1 MTQVRAD
8 VGEGRL
14 HRGLSGDEDNQKSV
28 FYKRVYRPQRFP
40 KPSARAVPH
49 DRVPPAF
56 RNGQPHPRG
65 RRPAAAPQ
73 RIKDHRPGRKAL
85 PARIGLCKKTVLLQN
100 VRLFLFFHS
109 RDLCARSAGASRS
122 RDWGPLAAGTAP
134 LSALC
139 AVPNKGL
146 VAELESASGSS
157 ALQYLSAVGRRHSL
171 SEAVLHFSV
180 ALFRLVCSE
189 HPFAP
194 PIPSSPTRFCSR
206 RGRRK
211 RQRQKCNLY
220 YIRKPPRLSSLFAGF
235 FWILSQINR
244 LGRFFGAD
252 RRGSAG
258 SETFLPFGLAIFCRI

>member
-1 MTQVRAD
+1 MTFAPALRTHPFS
-8 VGEGRL
+8 RL
-14 HRGLSGDEDNQKSV
+14 GSPRSRNGS
-28 FYKRVYRPQRFP
+28 
-40 KPSARAVPH
+40 
-49 DRVPPAF
+49 AF
-56 RNGQPHPRG
+56 R
-65 RRPAAAPQ
+65 
-73 RIKDHRPGRKAL
+73 
-85 PARIGLCKKTVLLQN
+85 
-100 VRLFLFFHS
+100 
-109 RDLCARSAGASRS
+109 
-122 RDWGPLAAGTAP
+122 
-134 LSALC
+134 ALC
-139 AVPNKGL
+139 RSEQGL

-244 LGRFFGAD
+244 LGRFFRAD

-258 SETFLPFGLAIFCRI
+258 GETFLPFGLAIFCRI